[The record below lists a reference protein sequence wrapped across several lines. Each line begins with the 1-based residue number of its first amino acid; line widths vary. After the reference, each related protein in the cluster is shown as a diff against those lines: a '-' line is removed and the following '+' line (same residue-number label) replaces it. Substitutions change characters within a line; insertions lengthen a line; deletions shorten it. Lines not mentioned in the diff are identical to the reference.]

1 MIYQLAILLATCIQ
15 KVKFFHLFKGV
26 RPPWGPFAQNLVAPA
41 WGLHNI
47 YILFLVIFVIFPEIP
62 IF

>member
-15 KVKFFHLFKGV
+15 NVKFFHLFKGV
-26 RPPWGPFAQNLVAPA
+26 RGPFAQNLVAPA

-47 YILFLVIFVIFPEIP
+47 YIY
-62 IF
+62 